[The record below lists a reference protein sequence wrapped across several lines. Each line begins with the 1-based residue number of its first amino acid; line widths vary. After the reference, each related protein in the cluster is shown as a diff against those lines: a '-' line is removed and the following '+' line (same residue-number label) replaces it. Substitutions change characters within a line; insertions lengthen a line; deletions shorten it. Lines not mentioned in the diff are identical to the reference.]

1 VNPYWWLNLITG
13 ILLVR
18 LAFWVSGSDRVY
30 ALAQRTYLIL
40 FWVGFLALFRG
51 FSQVMLAFSMRPD
64 HARSRL
70 ATSGPRGVAT
80 SRRQRL
86 DRARRPSGPRSP
98 IRSVGGGGSPVT
110 VILAI
115 ANHNGGVGKTITAV
129 NLAAGFAGAGRRTL
143 AVDCDPQAPLTRWL
157 LGHLRQQAE
166 RRQPNQKAIR
176 SFPAAQ
182 PKRHPQRS
190 LLGTGRRPSRSSTG
204 AHS

>member
-1 VNPYWWLNLITG
+1 
-13 ILLVR
+13 
-18 LAFWVSGSDRVY
+18 
-30 ALAQRTYLIL
+30 
-40 FWVGFLALFRG
+40 
-51 FSQVMLAFSMRPD
+51 
-64 HARSRL
+64 
-70 ATSGPRGVAT
+70 
-80 SRRQRL
+80 
-86 DRARRPSGPRSP
+86 
-98 IRSVGGGGSPVT
+98 VT

-129 NLAAGFAGAGRRTL
+129 NLAAGFAGTGRRTL

-190 LLGTGRRPSRSSTG
+190 LLGTGQAPSRSSTG